1 MYHTPKYTS
10 GTLSYFFLL
19 AVECPS
25 LNTTDHVEKIG
36 YGCSGPTSTFGT
48 VCFFSCILGFE
59 VAGGSRHRTCQENRE
74 WSGAQLQYR
83 GNKKIIKMK
92 RLFGIY
98 LIGKNRSLDGI
109 NVVFFSVFV
118 LIDKCLLGFCAS
130 FGFCTVF
137 TKYLFTGQQTVDAVF
152 RLISI

>member
-1 MYHTPKYTS
+1 M
-10 GTLSYFFLL
+10 
-19 AVECPS
+19 
-25 LNTTDHVEKIG
+25 EKIG
-36 YGCSGPTSTFGT
+36 YGCSGPTSMFGT

-74 WSGAQLQYR
+74 WSGTQLQCR

-109 NVVFFSVFV
+109 NVVFFR
-118 LIDKCLLGFCAS
+118 
-130 FGFCTVF
+130 
-137 TKYLFTGQQTVDAVF
+137 F
-152 RLISI
+152 RIN

>member
-1 MYHTPKYTS
+1 M
-10 GTLSYFFLL
+10 
-19 AVECPS
+19 
-25 LNTTDHVEKIG
+25 EKIG
-36 YGCSGPTSTFGT
+36 YGCGGPTSTFGT

-74 WSGAQLQYR
+74 WSGAQLQCR

-109 NVVFFSVFV
+109 NAVFFR
-118 LIDKCLLGFCAS
+118 
-130 FGFCTVF
+130 
-137 TKYLFTGQQTVDAVF
+137 F
-152 RLISI
+152 RIN